1 MAKTAGSPRR
11 QPTLAEVAARAGVSM
26 TAASRVINNAP
37 HVSRAKREA
46 VEKAIRELGYSPS
59 RTARALATRRNGV
72 IALAISGDD
81 PAIFADP
88 FFAQVIVGISA
99 ALEETDLHLV
109 LCLGASGRGQARFQ
123 GLLGTHA
130 IDGVMLTALR
140 GDDPL
145 VAMVERSGLPAV
157 YGGRPLHGEPAWY
170 VDVDNRGGAR
180 AAGERLIELG
190 RTRIA
195 TITGLADTE
204 VGRSR
209 LRGYRDAMVTAGLT
223 PYAVQAGDFTV
234 AGGAEAMRALLDAH
248 PGLDAVFV
256 ANDNMAAGALS
267 VLRERGYRV
276 PDDVAVVGFD
286 DLEIAARTDPPL
298 TTVHQPIRAL
308 GGEMARMLTAL
319 LAGQQPSSLILPTR
333 LVIRRSA

>member
-1 MAKTAGSPRR
+1 MAKGTGPPRR

-37 HVSRAKREA
+37 HVSLAKREA
-46 VEKAIRELGYSPS
+46 VEKAIRDLGYSPS
-59 RTARALATRRNGV
+59 RTARALVTRRNGV
-72 IALAISGDD
+72 IALAISGED
-81 PAIFADP
+81 PAIFGDP

-109 LCLGASGRGQARFQ
+109 LCLGASGRGRARFQ
-123 GLLGTHA
+123 GLLGTHSV
-130 IDGVMLTALR
+130 DGVMLTALR

-145 VAMVERSGLPAV
+145 VHMVEQSGLPAV

-170 VDVDNRGGAR
+170 VDVDNRGGAQ
-180 AAGERLIELG
+180 AATERLIELG
-190 RTRIA
+190 RRRIA

-209 LRGYRDAMVTAGLT
+209 LRGYRDALAAGDQT
-223 PYAVQAGDFTV
+223 PYAVEASDFTV
-234 AGGAEAMRALLDAH
+234 AGGAEAMRALLDTR
-248 PGLDAVFV
+248 PDLDAVFI

-286 DLEIAARTDPPL
+286 DLEIAVRTDPPL

-319 LAGQQPSSLILPTR
+319 LDGQQPSSLILPTR
-333 LVIRRSA
+333 VVVRRSA

>member
-1 MAKTAGSPRR
+1 MAKPAGSPRR

-46 VEKAIRELGYSPS
+46 VEKAIRDLGYSPS

-88 FFAQVIVGISA
+88 FFAQVIVGISG

-109 LCLGASGRGQARFQ
+109 LCLGASGRGRARFQ

-130 IDGVMLTALR
+130 VDGVMLTALR

-145 VAMVERSGLPAV
+145 VRLVEESGLPAV
-157 YGGRPLHGEPAWY
+157 YGGRPLHGEPEWFA
-170 VDVDNRGGAR
+170 DVDNRGGAR
-180 AAGERLIELG
+180 TAVEHLIELG
-190 RTRIA
+190 RVRIA

-209 LRGYRDAMVTAGLT
+209 LRGYHDALAAGGLP
-223 PYAVQAGDFTV
+223 PYAAEAGDFTV
-234 AGGAEAMRALLDAH
+234 GGGAEAMRALLDTH
-248 PGLDAVFV
+248 PDLDAVFV
-256 ANDNMAAGALS
+256 ANDNMAAGGLS

-276 PDDVAVVGFD
+276 PADVAVVGFD
-286 DLEIAARTDPPL
+286 DLEIAGRTDPPL
-298 TTVHQPIRAL
+298 TTVHQPVRAL
-308 GGEMARMLTAL
+308 GREMARMLIAL
-319 LAGQQPSSLILPTR
+319 LAGQQPTSLILPTR
-333 LVIRRSA
+333 LVVRRSA

>member
-1 MAKTAGSPRR
+1 MAKAGAPRR
-11 QPTLAEVAARAGVSM
+11 PPTLAEVAERAGVSM

-46 VEKAIRELGYSPS
+46 VEKAIRDLGYSPS
-59 RTARALATRRNGV
+59 RTARALATRRTGV

-109 LCLGASGRGQARFQ
+109 LCLGASGRGQARFR
-123 GLLGTHA
+123 GLLDAHA
-130 IDGVMLTALR
+130 VDGVMLTALR

-145 VAMVERSGLPAV
+145 VHLVEQSGLPAV
-157 YGGRPLHGEPAWY
+157 YGGRPLHGEPAWF

-180 AAGERLIELG
+180 AATDRLVELG

-195 TITGLADTE
+195 TITGLADAD

-209 LRGYRDAMVTAGLT
+209 LRGYRDAMAAAGLT
-223 PYAVQAGDFTV
+223 PYAVEAGDFTV

-256 ANDNMAAGALS
+256 GNDNMAAGALS

-286 DLEIAARTDPPL
+286 DLEVAARTDPPL

-319 LAGQQPSSLILPTR
+319 LAGERPSSLILPTR
-333 LVIRRSA
+333 LVVRRSA

>member
-1 MAKTAGSPRR
+1 MAKAGAPRR

-37 HVSRAKREA
+37 HVCRAKREA
-46 VEKAIRELGYSPS
+46 VEKAIRDLGYSPS

-72 IALAISGDD
+72 IALAVSGDD

-109 LCLGASGRGQARFQ
+109 LCLGASGRGQARFR
-123 GLLGTHA
+123 GLLGAHA
-130 IDGVMLTALR
+130 VDGVMLTALR

-145 VAMVERSGLPAV
+145 VHLVERSGLPAV
-157 YGGRPLHGEPAWY
+157 YGGRPLHGEPAWF

-180 AAGERLIELG
+180 AATEHLVKAG

-195 TITGLADTE
+195 TITGLADAE

-209 LRGYRDAMVTAGLT
+209 LRGYRDALAAAGRT

-248 PGLDAVFV
+248 PSLDAVFV
-256 ANDNMAAGALS
+256 GNDNMAAGALS

-276 PDDVAVVGFD
+276 PDDVAVAGFD

-319 LAGQQPSSLILPTR
+319 LAGERPSSLILPTR
-333 LVIRRSA
+333 LVVRRSA

>member
-1 MAKTAGSPRR
+1 MAKAGVPRR

-46 VEKAIRELGYSPS
+46 VEKAIRDLGYSPS
-59 RTARALATRRNGV
+59 RTARALVTRRNAV
-72 IALAISGDD
+72 IALAISGED

-109 LCLGASGRGQARFQ
+109 LCLGASGRGQARFR
-123 GLLGTHA
+123 GLLGAHA
-130 IDGVMLTALR
+130 VDGVMLTALR

-145 VAMVERSGLPAV
+145 VHLVEQSGLPAV
-157 YGGRPLHGEPAWY
+157 YGGRPLHGEPAWF

-180 AAGERLIELG
+180 AATDRLVELG

-195 TITGLADTE
+195 TITGLADAE

-209 LRGYRDAMVTAGLT
+209 LRGYRDALAAGGLT
-223 PYAVQAGDFTV
+223 PYAVEAADFTV
-234 AGGAEAMRALLDAH
+234 TGGAEAMRALLDAH
-248 PGLDAVFV
+248 PGLDAVF
-256 ANDNMAAGALS
+256 AGNDNMAAGALS

-319 LAGQQPSSLILPTR
+319 LAGEQPSSLILPTR
-333 LVIRRSA
+333 LVVRRSA